1 MRIALIAGELSGD
14 LLGASI
20 IRALRR
26 RCPDAVFSGVAGP
39 RMIEAGCQ
47 PIASIDALSV
57 MGLAEVLRHLP
68 RLLRL
73 RASLYQTLL
82 AERPDC
88 VIGIDA
94 PDFNLKLEERLRGN
108 GLRTVHVVSPTVWAW
123 REGRVHQIGRA
134 VDHMLVLLPFE
145 EAFYRQRGVPATFI
159 GHPLAEEIGAGAP
172 AVEAREAL
180 GLAPQD
186 PCVAMLPGS
195 RGSELQY
202 LAEPFAQTARWLSER
217 LGNLQFVVPLAKPSL
232 RPVMEAAISAH
243 APRCRWTLIDGASR
257 DAMAAADA
265 VLVASGTA
273 TLECLLVERPMVVA
287 YRLAPLTAVI
297 MRSAGW
303 PRTEFVSLPN
313 LLCQEAVVPEYLQER
328 ARAEYLGPALF
339 GLLRDSNQRQAQV
352 SRFAELRRALE
363 IGAAERAAE
372 VIARVAGG
380 H

>member
-14 LLGASI
+14 LLGGAI

-26 RCPDAVFSGVAGP
+26 RCPDATFSGVAGP

-47 PIASIDALSV
+47 PVASIDALSV
-57 MGLAEVLRHLP
+57 MGLAEVLKHLP

-73 RASLYQTLL
+73 RSSLLKTLL

-88 VIGIDA
+88 VLGIDA
-94 PDFNLKLEERLRGN
+94 PDFNLKLEERLRAQGI
-108 GLRTVHVVSPTVWAW
+108 RTVHVVSPTVWAW
-123 REGRVHQIGRA
+123 REGRVHQIARA

-145 EAFYRQRGVPATFI
+145 EAFYRQRGVPTTFI
-159 GHPLAEEIGAGAP
+159 GHPLAEEIGAGVPAP
-172 AVEAREAL
+172 EAREAL
-180 GLAPQD
+180 GLSPHD

-195 RGSELQY
+195 RVSEMQY
-202 LAEPFAQTARWLSER
+202 LAEPYAKTARWLSER
-217 LGNLQFVVPLAKPSL
+217 LGNLQFVVPLAKPGL
-232 RPVMEAAISAH
+232 RAVMEAAIAAH
-243 APRCRWTLIDGASR
+243 APRCRWTLIEGASR
-257 DAMAAADA
+257 DAMAAGDA

-287 YRLAPLTAVI
+287 YKLAPLTAVI
-297 MRSAGW
+297 MRSFGW
-303 PRTEFVSLPN
+303 PRTKFVALPN

-339 GLLRDSNQRQAQV
+339 GLLRDGNQRQAQV
-352 SRFAELRRALE
+352 SRFGEVRRRLEL
-363 IGAAERAAE
+363 GAAERAAE

>member
-14 LLGASI
+14 LLGGAI

-26 RCPDAVFSGVAGP
+26 RCPDATFSGVAGP

-47 PIASIDALSV
+47 PVASIDALSV
-57 MGLAEVLRHLP
+57 MGLAEVLKHLP

-73 RASLYQTLL
+73 RSSLLKTLL

-94 PDFNLKLEERLRGN
+94 PDFNLKLEERLRAQGI
-108 GLRTVHVVSPTVWAW
+108 RTVHVVSPTVWAW
-123 REGRVHQIGRA
+123 REGRVHQIARA

-145 EAFYRQRGVPATFI
+145 EAFYRQRGVPTTFI
-159 GHPLAEEIGAGAP
+159 GHPLAEEIGAGVPAP
-172 AVEAREAL
+172 EAREAL
-180 GLAPQD
+180 GLSPHD

-195 RGSELQY
+195 RVSEMQY
-202 LAEPFAQTARWLSER
+202 LAEPYAKTARWLSER
-217 LGNLQFVVPLAKPSL
+217 LGNLQFVVPLAKPGL
-232 RPVMEAAISAH
+232 RAVMEAAIAAH
-243 APRCRWTLIDGASR
+243 APRCRWTLIEGASR
-257 DAMAAADA
+257 DAMAAGDA

-287 YRLAPLTAVI
+287 YKLAPLTAVI
-297 MRSAGW
+297 MRSFGW
-303 PRTEFVSLPN
+303 PRTKFVALPN

-339 GLLRDSNQRQAQV
+339 GLLRDGNQRQAQV
-352 SRFAELRRALE
+352 RRFGEVRRRLEL
-363 IGAAERAAE
+363 GAAERAAE